1 VICLKRNKG
10 VVKLEQATRP
20 DKSLKTAGEVLTARE
35 KAGKTRYFDAVFML
49 ERQEEKGKKKGRKR
63 EENWVLMGPGVLWRV
78 WILQEGPM
86 SV

>member
-63 EENWVLMGPGVLWRV
+63 EEKGKKTGF
-78 WILQEGPM
+78 
-86 SV
+86 